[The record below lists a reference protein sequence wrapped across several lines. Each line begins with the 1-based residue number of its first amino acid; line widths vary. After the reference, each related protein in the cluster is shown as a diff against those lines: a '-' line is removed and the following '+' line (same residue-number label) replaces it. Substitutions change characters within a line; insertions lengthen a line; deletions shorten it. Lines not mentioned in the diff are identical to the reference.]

1 MAGPSKTSALQT
13 SFNAAA
19 TVVAAE
25 LNAGIIKDQ
34 KDVADRLI
42 ALKDTI
48 FGELSTTVDT
58 EVGTQAVTSRS
69 NGNGSAPRGGNFSVQ
84 DARDTVLNYGKFKG
98 CTLGD
103 VLLMDGKEGG
113 GYGYVGKDGNGR
125 PGVDWLKWAAN
136 NTDAKVAFIAQRAAA
151 VLADAG
157 VAA

>member
-48 FGELSTTVDT
+48 FGELSTTVDSD
-58 EVGTQAVTSRS
+58 VASAPS
-69 NGNGSAPRGGNFSVQ
+69 YSGNGSAAKPAARQNFSVQ